1 INACLVKLG
10 NRNISDLSSFLTAG
24 FFNYYTFPVSWLLNY
39 SFAAKVTNKEGCL
52 FGNLLLCIRDFF
64 IYWFTIIASGTS
76 FHNHGYST
84 YQYGLLLPCISP
96 FSYHSG

>member
-1 INACLVKLG
+1 MVSPAKINACLVKLG

-64 IYWFTIIASGTS
+64 NILVYCYRIRYIF
-76 FHNHGYST
+76 
-84 YQYGLLLPCISP
+84 P
-96 FSYHSG
+96 